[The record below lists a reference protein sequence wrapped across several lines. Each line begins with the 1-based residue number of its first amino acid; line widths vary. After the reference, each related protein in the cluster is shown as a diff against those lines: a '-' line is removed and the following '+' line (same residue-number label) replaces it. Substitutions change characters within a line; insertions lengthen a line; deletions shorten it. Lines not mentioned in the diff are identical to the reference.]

1 MSKILEEDSRERK
14 IRDPRVKN
22 LGEFHSIS
30 SKKGVHDGGAGEPGE
45 VRDSKDGGCFGV
57 GSAY

>member
-1 MSKILEEDSRERK
+1 MEEDSRERK

-30 SKKGVHDGGAGEPGE
+30 SKKGVHDGGAGKPGE